1 MMNVKVNSAS
11 QISQSCSC
19 ILSFHRCSSIPRLCF
34 CLRHY
39 ALPIIFSCVTL
50 FTAEKASF
58 RIRLNLIQCRQTFA
72 LPHKTQRER
81 IGIFSG
87 IFGDSE
93 KESKTKINVVNVYA
107 DKNNPQGR
115 KIAVMLYYSYM
126 KLKMVQWINFYNN
139 ERLHGA
145 LLYLTPE
152 DYFAGRKEK
161 TLKFNSLQMLMIL
174 SKLKITF
181 SCSELKGK
189 IR

>member
-19 ILSFHRCSSIPRLCF
+19 ILSFHRCSSLPRLCF

-72 LPHKTQRER
+72 LPHKMQRER

-87 IFGDSE
+87 IFGDYE
-93 KESKTKINVVNVYA
+93 KESKSEINVVNVYE
-107 DKNNPQGR
+107 DKIILRVG
-115 KIAVMLYYSYM
+115 KLLVMLYYSYM
-126 KLKMVQWINFYNN
+126 KLKNVTVDKFLQQRMPSQRTSLSDSR
-139 ERLHGA
+139 RL
-145 LLYLTPE
+145 
-152 DYFAGRKEK
+152 FCRKK
-161 TLKFNSLQMLMIL
+161 RKNI
-174 SKLKITF
+174 KI
-181 SCSELKGK
+181 
-189 IR
+189 

>member
-1 MMNVKVNSAS
+1 M
-11 QISQSCSC
+11 
-19 ILSFHRCSSIPRLCF
+19 
-34 CLRHY
+34 
-39 ALPIIFSCVTL
+39 
-50 FTAEKASF
+50 
-58 RIRLNLIQCRQTFA
+58 
-72 LPHKTQRER
+72 
-81 IGIFSG
+81 GIFSG

-93 KESKTKINVVNVYA
+93 KESKSEINVVNIYE
-107 DKNNPQGR
+107 DKNNHQGR

-174 SKLKITF
+174 SKLKITI

>member
-19 ILSFHRCSSIPRLCF
+19 ILSFHRCSSLPRLCF

-81 IGIFSG
+81 MGIFSG

-93 KESKTKINVVNVYA
+93 KDSKTEINVVNVYEN
-107 DKNNPQGR
+107 KNNPQGR
-115 KIAVMLYYSYM
+115 KIAGDAVLQLYEVENGTVDKFLQQQMPSRRTS
-126 KLKMVQWINFYNN
+126 LSDSR
-139 ERLHGA
+139 RL
-145 LLYLTPE
+145 
-152 DYFAGRKEK
+152 FCRKK
-161 TLKFNSLQMLMIL
+161 RKNI
-174 SKLKITF
+174 KI
-181 SCSELKGK
+181 
-189 IR
+189 